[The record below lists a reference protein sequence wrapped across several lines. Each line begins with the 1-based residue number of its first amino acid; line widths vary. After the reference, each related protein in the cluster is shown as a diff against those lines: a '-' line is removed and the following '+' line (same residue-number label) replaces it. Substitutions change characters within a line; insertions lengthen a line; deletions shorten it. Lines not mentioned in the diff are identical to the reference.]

1 MEERSPCNTF
11 DLLTF
16 ALALRSGADEIDQ
29 TEPAATARDPACYKR
44 RMAQDPDAA
53 LMLAFQGGDEA
64 AFRALFE
71 KHGRAM
77 MSFCQRFV
85 KEPARAEELAQD
97 VFLKLYRSAD
107 RYSASAR
114 FTTFLY
120 RIATNHCLNEVR
132 RGEYRLRRDAA
143 PAGDDGA
150 PRDPDS
156 LSGSAATPEEE
167 ARGRALERS
176 VRSLLEGLPEKQ
188 RAAFLLARF
197 EGMPYEEIA
206 EVLSTTVPSVKSLVH
221 RATVA
226 AASALAHWSPLR
238 GEEES

>member
-1 MEERSPCNTF
+1 M
-11 DLLTF
+11 
-16 ALALRSGADEIDQ
+16 
-29 TEPAATARDPACYKR
+29 AR
-44 RMAQDPDAA
+44 DPDAA

-77 MSFCQRFV
+77 MAFCQRFV

-107 RYSASAR
+107 RYAPSAR

-132 RGEYRLRRDAA
+132 RGEYRHRPERD
-143 PAGDDGA
+143 PGGDEGEA
-150 PRDPDS
+150 RDPDS
-156 LSGSAATPEEE
+156 LAGEGASPEEE
-167 ARGRALERS
+167 LSGRALEDS
-176 VRSLLEGLPEKQ
+176 VRALLERLPEKQ
-188 RAAFLLARF
+188 RAAFVLARF
-197 EGMPYEEIA
+197 EHMPYEEIA
-206 EVLSTTVPSVKSLVH
+206 VVLATTVSSVKSLVH

-226 AASALAHWSPLR
+226 AAAALAPWSPDA
-238 GEEES
+238 GGKAEP